1 MAKAKTKAKRV
12 QPPPPAP
19 PVADEPPPE
28 PDEKLSRGGIVGI
41 AAVVA
46 GCAAATALLL
56 SGWTPGPSQPS
67 PQPVAASAPRATTP
81 APAKPVKQQ
90 PSKPRARPKPKPPT
104 PTQVSADLFAGECGI
119 CHTLS
124 AVGTTGRV
132 GPNLD
137 DMKPTEARVLAAI
150 RNGGR
155 GTGLMSPGM
164 LTGSDAVRVAK
175 FVAEASRR

>member
-1 MAKAKTKAKRV
+1 MAKAKTKRV
-12 QPPPPAP
+12 QPLPPPP
-19 PVADEPPPE
+19 PVADEPPAE
-28 PDEKLSRGGIVGI
+28 PDEKLSRGGIIGL

-67 PQPVAASAPRATTP
+67 PQSVAASAPPATTP
-81 APAKPVKQQ
+81 APAKPVKQN
-90 PSKPRARPKPKPPT
+90 PPKPRARPKPKPPT